1 MIAQRIQIAC
11 VNDIPTIV
19 SPTSASAYAGI
30 PTGIDVMSNISDVDQ
45 PYVNQTFTFV
55 PSQPAQGSVTSTATG
70 FIYTASGGYSGN
82 DTFQYTA
89 TDQSGATSNTG
100 TVNITVT
107 IFNTP
112 PTASGATFSVN
123 EDTITSGTL
132 TGSDA
137 ESPILTFTV
146 VTPPGSGSLSLAS
159 GGNYTYSGNT
169 NYN

>member
-11 VNDIPTIV
+11 INDIPTIV
-19 SPTSASAYAGI
+19 SPTSATAYAGV
-30 PTGIDVMSNISDVDQ
+30 PTDIDVIASISDVDE
-45 PYVNQTFTFV
+45 PYVHQTYTLS
-55 PSQPAQGSVTSTATG
+55 PSLPAHGSVTSTATG
-70 FIYTASGGYSGN
+70 FIYTASGGYSGS

-137 ESPILTFTV
+137 ESPTLTFTV
-146 VTPPGSGSLSLAS
+146 VTPPGSGSLSLTS
-159 GGNYTYSGNT
+159 NGNYTYSGNT